1 MKARITI
8 LSENLVG
15 RLVGA
20 GEHGFSAFI
29 ETDAGNYLFDT
40 GGGRTVVENSLALNK
55 DLRTVRKIFLSHG
68 HNDHTGGLPQVLN
81 LRGRVDV
88 HVHPDVFL
96 DRMAVRKENDRETRR
111 FAGMIY
117 KKSYLEFLG
126 AHFILNSD
134 FHEVEKGMFLTGEVP
149 RKTPFEKPDPK
160 LFREVQGAIVPDT
173 LPDDQSLILDT
184 EKGLVLIFGCA
195 HSGMINIMKHVI
207 HRMNKDHFYAVL
219 GGTHL
224 DFLTPEQLEESI
236 RSLKEMDVARIGVSH
251 CTGLRA
257 AFRLQQE
264 FGGRFFY
271 GWVGS
276 GLEI

>member
-15 RLVGA
+15 RLVGS

-29 ETDAGNYLFDT
+29 ETDGGNYLFDT

-55 DLRTVRKIFLSHG
+55 DLRTVQKIFLSHG
-68 HNDHTGGLPQVLN
+68 HNDHTGGLPQVLH

-88 HVHPDVFL
+88 HAHPDVFL

-134 FHEVEKGMFLTGEVP
+134 FHEVEKGLFLTGEVP
-149 RKTPFEKPDPK
+149 RKTAFEKPDPK
-160 LFREVQGAIVPDT
+160 LFREAQGEMVPDT
-173 LPDDQSLILDT
+173 LPDDQSLVLDT

-207 HRMNKDHFYAVL
+207 HRMSKDRFYAVL

-236 RSLKEMDVARIGVSH
+236 RSLKAMDVARIGVSH
-251 CTGLRA
+251 CTGLQA

-264 FGGRFFY
+264 FRDRFFY
-271 GWVGS
+271 GWVGR